1 MRKQVFLCPSDC
13 FISLPPSISDS
24 RPKSAVNQLQEG
36 LPVYP
41 FPLTRSVKQDHQ
53 MSALHWP
60 RDSRDSCLCS
70 LGLNSLIFKGGGV
83 IRNLTSLGPLQWEYF
98 CMLLSM
104 FCFWALYLFLLMS
117 DYDLKNF
124 SAFSTVSSFS
134 CVETTLPGVACFF
147 PPFYVLLLGAH

>member
-1 MRKQVFLCPSDC
+1 
-13 FISLPPSISDS
+13 
-24 RPKSAVNQLQEG
+24 
-36 LPVYP
+36 
-41 FPLTRSVKQDHQ
+41 

-70 LGLNSLIFKGGGV
+70 LGLNSLIFKGGVGWGGV

-147 PPFYVLLLGAH
+147 PPFYVLLRGAHDHFCMSDYFSICCSLASTPCFSLPKLLQCFPILEIKRP